1 MTPSSLR
8 IRSWTPQKQPPAR
21 IAFSVSAI
29 SLLLLVRFL
38 SRAIDNNTVVDDA
51 SAPETT
57 PPRPASAGPR
67 GPPGP
72 RRPRGRRRSG
82 RGLGYVQG
90 DRGQRIGRDDQPEL
104 APRDPPSRRVGLDPH
119 PLGPQ
124 AGVSGRPRRDLV
136 TVDAEG
142 QLPRAA
148 GAVGPVLGAELELG
162 DGHVLDAEEAR
173 AHTGPIQ
180 VSAAEREGFCP
191 RRPNVDSGRATA
203 IR

>member
-8 IRSWTPQKQPPAR
+8 IRSWTPQKHPPAR

-29 SLLLLVRFL
+29 CLLLLVRFL

-57 PPRPASAGPR
+57 PPRPASAG
-67 GPPGP
+67 
-72 RRPRGRRRSG
+72 PRGRRRSG

-124 AGVSGRPRRDLV
+124 AGVPGRPRRDLV
-136 TVDAEG
+136 TVDAES

-148 GAVGPVLGAELELG
+148 GAVGPVLGAKLELG

-180 VSAAEREGFCP
+180 VSAAERERFCA
-191 RRPNVDSGRATA
+191 RRPNVDNGRATA